1 MGRNMKDIK
10 TNEIS
15 TLSGEGKNL
24 EEFKF
29 QMKISRALLQYARNI
44 CIR

>member
-24 EEFKF
+24 RIQIPNE
-29 QMKISRALLQYARNI
+29 N
-44 CIR
+44 

>member
-24 EEFKF
+24 RIQILNE
-29 QMKISRALLQYARNI
+29 N
-44 CIR
+44 

>member
-1 MGRNMKDIK
+1 MGRNMTIYIK

-24 EEFKF
+24 RIQIPNE
-29 QMKISRALLQYARNI
+29 N
-44 CIR
+44 

>member
-10 TNEIS
+10 TNEIF

-24 EEFKF
+24 RIQIPNE
-29 QMKISRALLQYARNI
+29 N
-44 CIR
+44 